1 MTTQLASEVVFLLAE
16 NNDHYADL
24 TEAQLH
30 KAGVHNPLMR
40 FHTGQEILNFLF
52 PAEGAHALDTRHDY
66 LLMVDLQLPQVDG
79 VQVWQ
84 RVKAEPAYHDLPF
97 VLLTTGD
104 DPREVALGCR
114 LGLQRG
120 KV

>member
-1 MTTQLASEVVFLLAE
+1 MTAQPASEVVFLLAE
-16 NNDHYADL
+16 DNDGYADL
-24 TEAQLH
+24 TQAQLR

-52 PAEGAHALDTRHDY
+52 PKDGVPFPHERQDY
-66 LLMVDLQLPQVDG
+66 LLLVDIQLPQVDG

-84 RVKAEPAYHDLPF
+84 RVKAEPAYQDLPF

-114 LGLQRG
+114 LGLQAR
-120 KV
+120 